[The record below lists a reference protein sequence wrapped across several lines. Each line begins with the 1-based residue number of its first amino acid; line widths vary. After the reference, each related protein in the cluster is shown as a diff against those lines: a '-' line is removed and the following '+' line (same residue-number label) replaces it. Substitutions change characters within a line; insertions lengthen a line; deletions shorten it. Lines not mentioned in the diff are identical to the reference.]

1 MNICT
6 YSVGEEEEEAS
17 CSLPGFYCPLCGLLL
32 RPTHDA
38 WTQMGTIKLAANIQA
53 SSIFCHPSAKSL
65 QDEQTDIDVGRR
77 VTSSALDCHTW
88 ALW

>member
-38 WTQMGTIKLAANIQA
+38 WTQMGTIKLAANRLPL
-53 SSIFCHPSAKSL
+53 FSAILRQKVFKMSR
-65 QDEQTDIDVGRR
+65 QT
-77 VTSSALDCHTW
+77 
-88 ALW
+88 